1 MPTRYIGLVAAR
13 LTPPPTQRRAGR
25 LRVRPARIG
34 ALGDE
39 GAWISLST
47 ERGPQVIGSL
57 VCHREIKNTPN
68 Q

>member
-1 MPTRYIGLVAAR
+1 M
-13 LTPPPTQRRAGR
+13 PPPTQRRAGR